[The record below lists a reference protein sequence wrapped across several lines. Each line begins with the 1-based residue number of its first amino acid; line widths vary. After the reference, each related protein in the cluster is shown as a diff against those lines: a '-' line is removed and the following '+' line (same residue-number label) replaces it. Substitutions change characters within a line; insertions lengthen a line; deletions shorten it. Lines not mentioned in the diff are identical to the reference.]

1 MTGGRG
7 FADGLLARARA
18 APRRVV
24 LAEGDDPRVREA
36 ARRLAEEG
44 IAEPTLVGTADTA
57 SWAVRAAPGVAVR
70 IPAADPSLARAG
82 ALLAERKPQAIQGH
96 DDARRLAAD
105 PLRFAACLVALD
117 EADAS
122 VAGACATTA
131 EVLRAALWAVGTAPG
146 VATVSSSV
154 YMVTPT
160 HGVLTF
166 TDCGVVPSPTAEQLA
181 EIAAAAAGDRRRIVG
196 DEPVVAFL
204 SYATAASADGAS
216 VDRVREALDRF
227 RRLLPDVPADGPLQ
241 GDAALDAEVAGR
253 KAPGSPAA
261 GRANV
266 LVFPDLDSGNIAYK
280 LVQRVGRAVALG
292 PIVQGM
298 RRPCSDLSRGAITE
312 DIVLIAAIVS
322 LQAGN
327 EPRIGREDG

>member
-1 MTGGRG
+1 MIAARAFTE
-7 FADGLLARARA
+7 GLLARARA

-24 LAEGDDPRVREA
+24 LPEGDDPRVREA
-36 ARRLAEEG
+36 ACRLAGEG
-44 IAEPTLVGTADTA
+44 IAEPTLIGTADTA
-57 SWAVRAAPGVAVR
+57 SWAARAAPGVSVR
-70 IPAADPSLARAG
+70 VPASDPSLARAG
-82 ALLAERKPQAIQGH
+82 ALLAERKPQAAQGQG
-96 DDARRLAAD
+96 DARRAAAD

-131 EVLRAALWAVGTAPG
+131 DVLRAALWAVGTAPG
-146 VATVSSSV
+146 VTTVSSSF

-160 HGVLTF
+160 HGVVTF
-166 TDCGVVPSPTAEQLA
+166 ADCGVVQYPTAEQLA

-204 SYATAASADGAS
+204 SHATGASAEGAS
-216 VDRVREALDRF
+216 VDRVREALARF
-227 RRLLPDVPADGPLQ
+227 RRRLPEVRADGPLQ
-241 GDAALDAEVAGR
+241 GDAALDAAVAGR

-280 LVQRVGRAVALG
+280 LVQRIAGALALG
-292 PIVQGM
+292 PIVQGL

-312 DIVLIAAIVS
+312 DIVLIAAIAS
-322 LQAGN
+322 LQAGD
-327 EPRIGREDG
+327 EPRIGREDA

>member
-1 MTGGRG
+1 MIGPRAFT
-7 FADGLLARARA
+7 DGLLARARA
-18 APRRVV
+18 ARCRVV

-36 ARRLAEEG
+36 AQRLAEEG
-44 IAEPTLVGTADTA
+44 VAEPVLIGTEDTA

-70 IPAADPSLARAG
+70 IPALDPSLARA
-82 ALLAERKPQAIQGH
+82 ADLLAERKPQAVQGR

-105 PLRFAACLVALD
+105 PVRFAACLVALE

-146 VATVSSSV
+146 VTTVSSCF
-154 YMVTPT
+154 YMVTPA

-166 TDCGVVPSPTAEQLA
+166 TDCGVVRYPTAEQLA
-181 EIAAAAAGDRRRIVG
+181 EIAAAAADDRRRIVG

-204 SYATAASADGAS
+204 SHATGASADGAS
-216 VDRVREALDRF
+216 VDRVRSALAGF
-227 RRLLPDVPADGPLQ
+227 RRMRPAVRADGPLQ
-241 GDAALDAEVAGR
+241 GDAALDAAVAGR
-253 KAPGSPAA
+253 KAPESPVA

-280 LVQRVGRAVALG
+280 LVQRIGGALALG
-292 PIVQGM
+292 PIVQGL
-298 RRPCSDLSRGAITE
+298 RKPCSDLSRGAITE
-312 DIVLIAAIVS
+312 DIVLIAAIAS
-322 LQAGN
+322 LQAGS
-327 EPRIGREDG
+327 ETRIGREDG